1 MNPDTLEIAAARE
14 EAKRQLRASGIDPDL
29 PGWQGLVKITA
40 EALVKA
46 AQHRVAPDL
55 NDNNKSMT
63 AERFLARYEVRC
75 FYHFTDVRN
84 LDSIRKAKG
93 LFSFAELNR
102 RNIPSAATGGNDWSH
117 EADERVGVDEY
128 VHLCLFSE
136 HPMEY
141 RAKQERRILESRFLE
156 INSKVL
162 TFDEIR
168 FTPDVSNKRGVQLLT
183 LAEACSTLDFEAIYD
198 HAGWRDPEIKQR
210 RLAAKKY
217 ELLIPKCVP
226 LELISGV

>member
-1 MNPDTLEIAAARE
+1 MNSDNPDFAAARE
-14 EAKRQLRASGIDPDL
+14 EAKRQLRADGIDPDL
-29 PGWQGLVKITA
+29 PGWRGLVEIKAETLITA
-40 EALVKA
+40 
-46 AQHRVAPDL
+46 AQRGMASADAVTP
-55 NDNNKSMT
+55 MT

-75 FYHFTDVRN
+75 FYHFTDTRN

-93 LFSFAELNR
+93 LLSSAELNR
-102 RNIPSAATGGNDWSH
+102 RKIQVPAPGGNDWSH

-141 RAKQERRILESRFLE
+141 RAKQEGRILESRFLE
-156 INSKVL
+156 INFNVL
-162 TFDEIR
+162 TFDGIR
-168 FTPDVSNKRGVQLLT
+168 FTPDVSNKRGVELLT
-183 LAEACSTLDFEAIYD
+183 LSEACSTLDFEVIYD
-198 HAGWRDPEIKQR
+198 RTDWRDPEIKQR